1 MEQPSAR
8 RATTSAFGIRF
19 QDGKRVGVLPVGA
32 DWNIAFLHARMQD
45 KVQRKNIMLEFG
57 GQLISVGPGWGARTI
72 KEVGV
77 GPNGLVRVVDIEVD
91 ELEIDQRTPNTISHV
106 RKEGYLNK
114 RATSRHLTNWRKRYF
129 ILDSERKNLRYFRLH
144 SSTEKMR
151 GVMVLNS
158 GSVVV
163 ESQIKLNCFE
173 LNTSDATEA
182 KCLTMQ
188 AASKQQCT
196 EWMNAINQAID
207 AVAEEAKPASSDV
220 DSKDPIAMEKMKQ
233 LQLDTTPIGLRPRSE
248 TRDFIIEG
256 NVREKGGR
264 VGLVNLGNTCYMASA
279 LQCLSHT
286 TPLCEFFLADHHL
299 KEINAENFLGSGGK
313 LASCFC
319 KLVRDLWKEDGRSPV
334 KPSKFKKQLQTF
346 APQFSGYQ
354 QHDSQELMAFL
365 LDGLHEDMNRVT
377 KKPYVEDVE
386 YLDNA
391 RQDEEVAVQAW
402 KQYLMRDKSV
412 IVDLFQG
419 QLKSTIRCLECSC
432 KRTKF
437 DPFMYLSVPIES
449 HVHQQAQRSGR
460 RVSLMDCIRYFQE
473 EERLDGD
480 NQWYCPRCK
489 EHRDAAKQIEI
500 YKLPEILIVHFRRFS
515 VNKHGR
521 PGPKRTELI
530 NFPTSGL
537 DLSSFCHMK
546 EKPIYDLYAVSNHMG
561 GLNGG
566 HYNAYA
572 MHRATA
578 QWYLY
583 DDSHVQRVDESDV
596 CTSSGY
602 VLFYEKRDAEAGGIM
617 EGDGDD
623 ARVAMSPARPA
634 QWRVKRQSVHAPH
647 LWPHSQ
653 AAVSDLQSLDE
664 EGE

>member
-1 MEQPSAR
+1 MQASGR
-8 RATTSAFGIRF
+8 RGTTSAYGIRF
-19 QDGKRVGVLPVGA
+19 QDGRMTGVLPVSAEWSLG
-32 DWNIAFLHARMQD
+32 FLLARIQATV
-45 KVQRKNIMLEFG
+45 KRKDIMLEYG
-57 GQLISVGPGWGARTI
+57 GQLISLGPGWETKTI
-72 KEVGV
+72 GEVGI
-77 GPNGLVRVVDIEVD
+77 GPNEAVRIVDMEVD
-91 ELEIDQRTPNTISHV
+91 DGDDDQVMAEPAVIRHV
-106 RKEGYLNK
+106 RKEGYLSK

-129 ILDSERKNLRYFRLH
+129 ILDSERKNLRYFRQH
-144 SSTEKMR
+144 SSTEKVR
-151 GVMVLNS
+151 GCMDLGS
-158 GSVVV
+158 GSKVV
-163 ESQIKLNCFE
+163 ESEVKANCFE
-173 LNTSDATEA
+173 LQLQGPEA
-182 KCLTMQ
+182 KRLTMQ
-188 AASKQQCT
+188 ASSRQERA
-196 EWMNAINQAID
+196 EWMSAINLAITAVVEQAK
-207 AVAEEAKPASSDV
+207 AKAARAPRG
-220 DSKDPIAMEKMKQ
+220 MREKPQ
-233 LQLDTTPIGLRPRSE
+233 ELQLDISPVGLRPRAD

-299 KEINAENFLGSGGK
+299 KEINRDNFLGSGGK

-319 KLVRDLWKEDGRSPV
+319 SLVRELWKEDGRSPV

-346 APQFSGYQ
+346 APQFSGHQ

-377 KKPYVEDVE
+377 KKPYIEDVE
-386 YLDNA
+386 SLDNA
-391 RQDEEVAVQAW
+391 QQDEEVAVQAW

-419 QLKSTIRCLECSC
+419 QLKSTIRCLHCSC
-432 KRTKF
+432 TRTKF

-449 HVHQQAQRSGR
+449 HVHQGR
-460 RVSLMDCIRYFQE
+460 RGGRVTLMDCIGYFQE
-473 EERLDGD
+473 EERLSGD
-480 NQWYCPRCK
+480 DQWYCPRCK
-489 EHRDAAKQIEI
+489 EHRDAGKRMEI

-530 NFPTSGL
+530 DFPTAGL
-537 DLSSFCHMK
+537 DLSSYCSMK

-572 MHRATA
+572 MHRAAA

-583 DDSHVQRVDESDV
+583 DDSHVQRVDPSDV

-602 VLFYEKRDAEAGGIM
+602 VLFYERRDAAVGGIV
-617 EGDGDD
+617 GDGDD
-623 ARVAMSPARPA
+623 AQMAASPARPA

-653 AAVSDLQSLDE
+653 GAITRGLQSVSE
-664 EGE
+664 NAE